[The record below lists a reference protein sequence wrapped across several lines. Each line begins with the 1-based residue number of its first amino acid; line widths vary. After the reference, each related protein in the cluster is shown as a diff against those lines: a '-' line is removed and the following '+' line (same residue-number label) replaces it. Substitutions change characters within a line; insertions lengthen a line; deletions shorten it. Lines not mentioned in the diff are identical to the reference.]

1 MRSDERIDKG
11 VLLWIIL
18 VERIENDRTDKRMYG
33 GKCAGSPSVGRPPK
47 RWIGIVM
54 DCLKI
59 KKRF

>member
-1 MRSDERIDKG
+1 MKGFIYLLRSDERIDKG

-47 RWIGIVM
+47 DGLVS
-54 DCLKI
+54 
-59 KKRF
+59 